1 MSLPAAQRKEA
12 ESSRG
17 GGGGS
22 GGDVGGG
29 SGSAGG
35 RSMLLLLLLLLLLF
49 LLLLLLLLLL
59 FGVGEFDERE
69 LQFHKMT
76 ESGVTE
82 HFDARLEMFHVLGVG
97 LKDGLAGSRKLDGVA
112 GA

>member
-35 RSMLLLLLLLLLLF
+35 RSMLLLLLLLF